1 MAEGASKLFFGQMN
15 VYRLVVLLSLCLF
28 SCQTGFAQQE
38 GSILP
43 IQTRTAIAKT
53 GLAAPSARLTDL
65 NGKIVPAV
73 VPGKINV
80 LVALTSLEDIDGLQ
94 HFNDVYEKWKNEV
107 EFLFIMRSGTAQ
119 IKGTWTKNKLTLPTA
134 LQTHSEFFKQY
145 NASAP
150 TLVLVDAK
158 GIVRYNGDWR
168 IDPES
173 LNRYIEEQ
181 LHRQPNTPESL
192 PQLAFLPKK
201 KISYEVVPVLLNVGD
216 RVEKDDFRGLDGT
229 DIPVFYQEK
238 PTVLFL
244 WMNYTSLAAI
254 DEMMALAQGL
264 KDELG
269 DTVRVYTLNGSR
281 EDKALERIMARYHTT
296 VPLLRGGKFLQYART
311 FPAVVVIDREGVVR
325 ARFLK
330 LPTVAEV
337 KAVLPADE
345 KPRQS

>member
-1 MAEGASKLFFGQMN
+1 MVEGESALFLRQIKFYCMLFFLG
-15 VYRLVVLLSLCLF
+15 LCVF
-28 SCQTGFAQQE
+28 SCRPAFAQQE
-38 GSILP
+38 GAILP
-43 IQTRTAIAKT
+43 VQTRTAIAKT
-53 GLAAPSARLTDL
+53 GLAAPPARLTDL

-107 EFLFIMRSGTAQ
+107 EFLFVMRSGAAQ
-119 IKGTWTKNKLTLPTA
+119 IKETWTKNKLALPTA
-134 LQTHSEFFKQY
+134 LQAHSEFFKQY

-181 LHRQPNTPESL
+181 LHRQPNTPEPL
-192 PQLAFLPKK
+192 PQLTFLPKK
-201 KISYEVVPVLLNVGD
+201 KISYEVVPVLLNIGD
-216 RVEKDDFRGLDGT
+216 RVEKDNFRGLDGA

-244 WMNYTSLAAI
+244 WMNYTPLAAI
-254 DEMMALAQGL
+254 DEMMPLAQGL
-264 KDELG
+264 KDEMG
-269 DTVRVYTLNGSR
+269 DGVRVYTLNGSR

-311 FPAVVVIDREGVVR
+311 FPAVIVIDREGIVR
-325 ARFLK
+325 QRFLK
-330 LPTVAEV
+330 LPTAAEL
-337 KAVLPADE
+337 KAALPTVE
-345 KPRQS
+345 KVE